1 MKNLLF
7 IFSVLLLV
15 HCSKKQKNIVTE
27 SEYIPLK
34 YDTVPVDSFT
44 YKKSSAISDSL
55 KKKVSKDSIK
65 R

>member
-7 IFSVLLLV
+7 AFGLLLLA

-27 SEYIPLK
+27 SEYIPLE

-44 YKKSSAISDSL
+44 YKTQSAVTDSL
-55 KKKVSKDSIK
+55 KKNVLKDSIRK
-65 R
+65 